1 MKRMLLVFL
10 MACWSAAA
18 VAASGMTPDELAGS
32 NEPRLVLDVR
42 TPQEYA
48 EGHIPGAINIP
59 HDQVSADDARLRDW
73 RDRTVVVYCR
83 SGRRSALAAER
94 LAEMGFSPVRTLK
107 GDMPGWIEKGLPV
120 ARGDAQVCC
129 R

>member
-83 SGRRSALAAER
+83 SGRRSAMAAEQLER
-94 LAEMGFSPVRTLK
+94 GGFHQVRQLE
-107 GDMPGWIEKGLPV
+107 GNFPGWAGKGLPV
-120 ARGDAQVCC
+120 ELALPAGR
-129 R
+129 